1 MKNGKSIL
9 TALTKT
15 IREAERL
22 GYSQYQIAKDS
33 GINRAQL
40 HRLLAGTTVPRL
52 DTVEAVLHVLGLEL
66 RIRGRISRRKAKE
79 KTT

>member
-1 MKNGKSIL
+1 MKDGNSIL
-9 TALTKT
+9 RALTQT

-40 HRLLAGTTVPRL
+40 HRLMAGTTVPRL
-52 DTVEAVLHVLGLEL
+52 DTAEAILDVLGLEL
-66 RIRGRISRRKAKE
+66 RIHGRIKRQRPKE